1 MGPMGL
7 AFLHLLGSLACVTVG
22 SHSPAGTDAARGP
35 CCSPLG
41 DPAGTWEGDET
52 AVPVRLEL
60 GHLYWALFILIKCF
74 AKRARVGSL
83 CS

>member
-1 MGPMGL
+1 MGL
-7 AFLHLLGSLACVTVG
+7 AFLHLLSSSACVTFG
-22 SHSPAGTDAARGP
+22 SHSPAGTDSALGP

-41 DPAGTWEGDET
+41 DPSGTREGDET

-60 GHLYWALFILIKCF
+60 RHLHWALFILIKCF
-74 AKRARVGSL
+74 AKWARVGSL

>member
-7 AFLHLLGSLACVTVG
+7 AFLHLLSSLACVTVG

-41 DPAGTWEGDET
+41 DPAGTWG
-52 AVPVRLEL
+52 V
-60 GHLYWALFILIKCF
+60 
-74 AKRARVGSL
+74 
-83 CS
+83 